1 MKRAFGWA
9 AGSSDSG
16 VQSLPCQSIAWSG
29 RLAGHPLPPDV
40 AVVGLGAVGEDRV
53 ALDRVHRVRV
63 GLVAG
68 VRGDAE
74 EAGLGVDRVEAA
86 VLAEL
91 HPGDVVAD
99 RLDLPVGQ
107 GRDQHRQVGLA
118 AGRREGAGHVLDVAL
133 GRGQFEDQ
141 HVLGQP
147 ALVAGH
153 RRGDPQREALL
164 AEQRVA
170 AVAGA
175 EGPDLARLGVVDDVL
190 VVRVAGPRDVL
201 DALGQRHPD
210 RVHAGDE
217 LAVGRRAPRAR
228 PAPIRVMIRIETA
241 T

>member
-1 MKRAFGWA
+1 MKRALGCA
-9 AGSSDSG
+9 AGGLG
-16 VQSLPCQSIAWSG
+16 VGRPVLAVPVDRVRG

-53 ALDRVHRVRV
+53 ALDRLQRVGV

-68 VRGDAE
+68 AGGDAE

-86 VLAEL
+86 VGAEL

-99 RLDLPVGQ
+99 RLDLPAGQ

-118 AGRREGAGHVLDVAL
+118 AGGGEGAGDVFDRAL
-133 GRGQFEDQ
+133 RRGQLEDQ

-153 RRGDPQREALL
+153 RRGDAQREALL

-175 EGPDLARLGVVDDVL
+175 EGPDLPRLGEVDDVL
-190 VVRVAGPRDVL
+190 VVRVAGPGNVL
-201 DALGQRHPD
+201 VARRPAAS
-210 RVHAGDE
+210 RPSARR
-217 LAVGRRAPRAR
+217 GRSRRPRPAPRAR
-228 PAPIRVMIRIETA
+228 AAPMRVMIRIEAA

>member
-1 MKRAFGWA
+1 MKRAFGCA
-9 AGSSDSG
+9 AGSSTSG
-16 VQSLPCQSIAWSG
+16 VHSLPLPVDRVLR

-68 VRGDAE
+68 VRRDAE
-74 EAGLGVDRVEAA
+74 EAGLGVDGVEAA
-86 VLAEL
+86 VVAEL

-99 RLDLPVGQ
+99 RLHLPARQ

-118 AGRREGAGHVLDVAL
+118 AGRREGAGDVLDLAL
-133 GRGQFEDQ
+133 GRGQLEDQ
-141 HVLGQP
+141 HVLGHP
-147 ALVAGH
+147 ALVARH

-175 EGPDLARLGVVDDVL
+175 VGPDLARLGVVDDVL
-190 VVRVAGPRDVL
+190 VVGVAGPRNVL
-201 DALGQRHPD
+201 GRPRPAASRPSARRGRT
-210 RVHAGDE
+210 RRR
-217 LAVGRRAPRAR
+217 RRAPRA
-228 PAPIRVMIRIETA
+228 PPSPSGS
-241 T
+241 